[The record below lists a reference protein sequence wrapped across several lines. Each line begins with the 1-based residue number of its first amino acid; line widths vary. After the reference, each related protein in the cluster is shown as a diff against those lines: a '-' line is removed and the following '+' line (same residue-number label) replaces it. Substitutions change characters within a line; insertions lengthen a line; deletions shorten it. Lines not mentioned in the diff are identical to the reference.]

1 MYPSSTLQYYLISKS
16 LIHFQFSLV
25 LFFSHY
31 EVRIVAQVVG
41 YLCVCL
47 SQIFF
52 GYSETF
58 VVL

>member
-1 MYPSSTLQYYLISKS
+1 MDPSSTLQDYLISKS

-25 LFFSHY
+25 LFFSQY
-31 EVRIVAQVVG
+31 DVRILVQVLR

-58 VVL
+58 VIL